1 MNAPTGFASV
11 ALPLPLAT
19 PYTYGIPATLADRIV
34 PGARVVVPVRGREL
48 VGIVTA
54 LGVGEPGPG
63 VTVRLILA
71 APDAEPALAP
81 PLLATAEWMSRYYGA
96 PIGLTL
102 RGMLPRG
109 LWGASRLVLELM
121 PDPPVTGGLAGDLL
135 EWLAAREGEGLLSSA
150 VRTLRKPLW
159 DVVNRLVR
167 IGALQLRCDP
177 VDAEPRPATTR
188 VAVITG
194 EGLTLLERD
203 ALFRRAPKQRAL
215 YETLER
221 SGGTLAVPH
230 LLREASAGRG
240 ALNHLVER
248 GVVVL
253 REAEVHRDPFEGDP
267 GTPPPGPPT
276 VAQQTAL
283 VRTLAL
289 DPGAG
294 ALLFGVTGSG
304 KTLVYLDLVRAALAE
319 GRGAILLVPE
329 ISLTPQTVSRLRGA
343 FGNQVAVLHSG
354 LSDGERLDA
363 WRALRRGERRVA
375 VGARSA
381 IFAPVEDPGVII
393 IDEEHE
399 ASYKNGETPRYHA
412 RDVAAVRAR
421 EEGARLV
428 YGSATP
434 SLELW
439 AAASEGRI
447 TRVDLPDRIG
457 TRGMPPVE
465 VVDLRC
471 APLVPGTGAV
481 PWSVTLDE
489 TIHSAL
495 ERGEQVLLLLN
506 RRGFASWLQ
515 CPSCGAVTECPSCS
529 IALTVH
535 RSPEELRC
543 HYCDHRAPMPTACA
557 TCGGTVQ
564 RQRGVGTQ
572 QLEAVVAERFP
583 TARIARMDL
592 DTTGPKWSHHRILG
606 AVGRREVDILLG
618 TQMIA
623 KGIDFP
629 WVTVVGVIDA
639 DTSLALPD
647 FRSAERTFQ
656 LIAQVGGRAGR
667 GPAGG
672 RVIVQTRQPEHHAIH
687 CASHHDAP
695 GFLAEELSQ
704 RRMPPYPP
712 VTSLVHLVISG
723 PVEERVAARAEALAA
738 WLRRMV
744 ERHALELDVL
754 GPAACPLAR
763 IRDRWRWHVILKGTA
778 PVLGRMVRALSP
790 RIGSERG
797 GVRIQLDRDPV
808 ALL

>member
-1 MNAPTGFASV
+1 MSAPTGFASV
-11 ALPLPLAT
+11 ALPLPIAT
-19 PYTYGIPATLADRIV
+19 PYTYGIPDTLADRIV

-48 VGIVTA
+48 VGIVTDTGA
-54 LGVGEPGPG
+54 EDPGPD
-63 VTVRLILA
+63 VTLRMILA
-71 APDAEPALAP
+71 APDAEPALP
-81 PLLATAEWMSRYYGA
+81 SPLLATAEWMSRYYGA

-109 LWGASRLVLELM
+109 LWGASRLVLELL
-121 PDPPVTGGLAGDLL
+121 PDPPASGGLAGELL
-135 EWLAAREGEGLLSSA
+135 EWLADRGGEGLLSSA
-150 VRTLRKPLW
+150 SRALRKPLW

-167 IGALQLRCDP
+167 VGALRLRCDP
-177 VDAEPRPATTR
+177 VDAEPPHATVR
-188 VAVITG
+188 VAVMTG

-203 ALFRRAPKQRAL
+203 SLFRRAPKQRAL

-230 LLREASAGRG
+230 LLREATAGRG
-240 ALNHLVER
+240 ALNQLVNR

-253 REAEVHRDPFEGDP
+253 REAEVHRDPFEGDA

-276 VAQQTAL
+276 AAQQAAL
-283 VRTLAL
+283 SRVLSL
-289 DPGAG
+289 DPGEG

-304 KTLVYLDLVRAALAE
+304 KTLVYLDLVRAALSE

-381 IFAPVEDPGVII
+381 LFAPVEALGVII

-399 ASYKNGETPRYHA
+399 ASYKNGESPRYHA

-447 TRVDLPDRIG
+447 ARIDLPDRIG

-465 VVDLRC
+465 VVDLRS

-481 PWSVTLDE
+481 PWSVTLDG
-489 TIHSAL
+489 TIHAAL
-495 ERGEQVLLLLN
+495 DRGEQALLLLN

-515 CPSCGAVTECPSCS
+515 CPSCGAVAECPACS

-543 HYCDHRAPMPTACA
+543 HYCDHRAPVPAACA

-572 QLEAVVAERFP
+572 QLETVVVERFP
-583 TARIARMDL
+583 QARIARMDL

-687 CASHHDAP
+687 CAARHDAP

-704 RRMPPYPP
+704 RQMPPYPP
-712 VTSLVHLVISG
+712 VTSLVHLVVSG
-723 PVEERVAARAEALAA
+723 PHEERVAARAEALAA
-738 WLRRMV
+738 WLHRMV
-744 ERHALELDVL
+744 EAHALELDVL

-763 IRDRWRWHVILKGTA
+763 IRDRWRWHVILKGAA

-790 RIGSERG
+790 RIGGERG